1 VIVSIRGQVPF
12 FFKGVLKF
20 DPTTEELLNEPNFA
34 AGERQI
40 ERACAQ
46 LNPEG

>member
-1 VIVSIRGQVPF
+1 LIRGQVPF
-12 FFKGVLKF
+12 NFKGVLKS
-20 DPTTEELLNEPNFA
+20 DPSTEELLNEPNFA

-40 ERACAQ
+40 ERACAA

>member
-1 VIVSIRGQVPF
+1 LIRGQVPF
-12 FFKGVLKF
+12 DFKGVLKF
-20 DPTTEELLNEPNFA
+20 DPSPEELLNEPSFA

-40 ERACAQ
+40 ERAYAA